1 MQINF
6 EYFVQHNQMKLG
18 IIDKIQKKKKKTKKK
33 KKCENYFFFH
43 CLINYCNLCVT
54 KVV

>member
-18 IIDKIQKKKKKTKKK
+18 IIDKIQKTKKKTKKK
-33 KKCENYFFFH
+33 KVWKLFFLSLF
-43 CLINYCNLCVT
+43 N
-54 KVV
+54 

>member
-18 IIDKIQKKKKKTKKK
+18 IIDKIQKTKKKTKKK
-33 KKCENYFFFH
+33 KIVKIIFSF
-43 CLINYCNLCVT
+43 IV
-54 KVV
+54 